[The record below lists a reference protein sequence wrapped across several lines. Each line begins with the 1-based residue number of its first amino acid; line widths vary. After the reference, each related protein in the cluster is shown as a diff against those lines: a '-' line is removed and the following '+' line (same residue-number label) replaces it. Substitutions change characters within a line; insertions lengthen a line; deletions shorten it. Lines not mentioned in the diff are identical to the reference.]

1 MHHAPL
7 IIEGHTTATLAA
19 THDYCA
25 DNDSSQPSH
34 HHSQLVLNN
43 SMDLLKQSLLSIPP
57 HEWQLLLSNNKMPMK
72 TTTMEGREG
81 GEASASQRT
90 DWSVGTKMKDHVAMW
105 DKIKRQ
111 WEEGELDLKVWDH
124 IFTRGRP
131 SKKKFAKACA
141 INPSTFKHYAHGDVC
156 KRTKIGTKLG
166 RKKSTSMD
174 RKVREGKLIKKARE
188 NIRLQEE
195 ADKSWDHRSM
205 Y

>member
-1 MHHAPL
+1 
-7 IIEGHTTATLAA
+7 
-19 THDYCA
+19 
-25 DNDSSQPSH
+25 
-34 HHSQLVLNN
+34 
-43 SMDLLKQSLLSIPP
+43 
-57 HEWQLLLSNNKMPMK
+57 
-72 TTTMEGREG
+72 
-81 GEASASQRT
+81 
-90 DWSVGTKMKDHVAMW
+90 MKDHVAIW

-131 SKKKFAKACA
+131 SKKKFAKACS

-195 ADKSWDHRSM
+195 AYKSWDHRSM
-205 Y
+205 YQWLRKPELMRFDDPLRNIPNTKVHIQKGDKALQEILDKMEARMSYQKTERILKKSVTTL